1 MARSQPH
8 TQLACSCNADSE
20 DRGLRSEANLNIGE
34 VDPVEVC
41 QHLRNLL
48 LVLQDCPGCLGK
60 VIQTCVP
67 PAIYIQ
73 SKTLLS
79 CWFVSLTHLSV
90 WAKLLTVASL
100 ILLISSGQS
109 TMAAVSQDSRDL
121 AKFLMAWVREG
132 GMGRST
138 SGIRIWTRV
147 W

>member
-1 MARSQPH
+1 MIKYGYDKIISYLRILSATPSSQPAQLSRLACCCSVDLKLSSSLETVARSQPH

-34 VDPVEVC
+34 VNPVEVC

-73 SKTLLS
+73 S
-79 CWFVSLTHLSV
+79 
-90 WAKLLTVASL
+90 
-100 ILLISSGQS
+100 INSS
-109 TMAAVSQDSRDL
+109 
-121 AKFLMAWVREG
+121 
-132 GMGRST
+132 
-138 SGIRIWTRV
+138 
-147 W
+147 